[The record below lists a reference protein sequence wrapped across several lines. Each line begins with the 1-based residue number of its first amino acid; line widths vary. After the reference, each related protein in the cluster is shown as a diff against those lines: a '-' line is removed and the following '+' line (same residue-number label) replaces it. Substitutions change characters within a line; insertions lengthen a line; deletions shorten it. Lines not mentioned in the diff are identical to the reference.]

1 MPLEFNTLLV
11 PTDFSPASRTALE
24 RAISL
29 ASGDEP
35 LVIVLHVIDVTLLD
49 FAAAHD
55 FATREVAAQQVRAR
69 AEAALAQFQ
78 LDLQTKVEIRTII
91 CEGLPFLEILKKA
104 EEFLVDA
111 IVMGKIGARGT
122 LEKLLFGSTAERV
135 LRGSTRPVFVLPA
148 EF

>member
-1 MPLEFNTLLV
+1 MPIEFNTLLV
-11 PTDFSPASRTALE
+11 PTDFSPASRSALE

-35 LVIVLHVIDVTLLD
+35 LVIVLHVIDVTLID

-55 FATREVAAQQVRAR
+55 FATREAASQLVRAR
-69 AEAALAQFQ
+69 AEAELAQFQ
-78 LDLQTKVEIRTII
+78 RDLETKVEIRAII